1 MTEGLLTN
9 LIITAYYIGVGFLI
23 FSILLDNRNPSKT
36 AGYILMLVFL
46 PIIGLI
52 IYLYFGQDFRKR
64 KLFNR
69 KSYADSLI
77 IADWRKEYQKQFEED
92 MAVAESHGKGL
103 FQVTKL
109 LQKNYTALSVN
120 NKVKIL
126 RNGEEKFADLF
137 EALKHATHHIHIEY
151 YIIEDDKLVLDL
163 VTILKEKAQQGVE
176 VRMIYDDVGSSDL
189 SRRFIKDLKKA
200 GIEIFPFMRVRFPFL
215 TSGANYRDHRK
226 IVVIDGLTGY
236 VGGINLSA
244 RYLNESSGKKRWRD
258 THLRIDGDGVR
269 QLQIQFM
276 LMWKFVSKEK
286 LPIKISYY
294 PILPTYK
301 NTALQIAV
309 SGPDSD
315 WASIMLAFF
324 KAISVARKYIYIT
337 TPYFIP
343 NDQILTAIQS
353 AALSGVEVKL
363 LIPLKS
369 DSVIVQAAMMSYVK
383 ELLSAGARVFL
394 YKAGFIHAKTI
405 VIDDSLSTV
414 GTANMDYRSFN
425 INFEVNAFIYD
436 KEITAQLKQQ
446 FYVDLKSANEL
457 FLSRWEKR
465 AITKRLIESS
475 ARLLAPIL

>member
-1 MTEGLLTN
+1 MTEGVISN
-9 LIITAYYIGVGFLI
+9 LIIAAYYVGVGILI

-46 PIIGLI
+46 PILGVV
-52 IYLYFGQDFRKR
+52 IYLYFGQDYRKQ
-64 KLFNR
+64 KIFNR

-77 IADWRKEYQKQFEED
+77 IEHWRNEYQKKFEENI
-92 MAVAESHGKGL
+92 AIAEKHDRGI

-109 LQKNYTALSVN
+109 LQKNFTALSLN
-120 NKVKIL
+120 NNVIIL
-126 RNGEEKFADLF
+126 KNGEEKFKDLF
-137 EALKHATHHIHIEY
+137 SALKKAKHHIHLEY
-151 YIIEDDKLVLDL
+151 YIIEDDDLTAQLVE
-163 VTILKEKAQQGVE
+163 ILKDKAQQGVE
-176 VRMIYDDVGSSDL
+176 VRVVYDDVGSRKL
-189 SRRFIKDLKKA
+189 GRKFLKNLINS
-200 GIEIFPFMRVRFPFL
+200 GVEIHPFMPVSFPFF
-215 TSGANYRDHRK
+215 TSRANYRDHRK

-236 VGGINLSA
+236 VGGINISE
-244 RYLNESSGKKRWRD
+244 RYLNKTDNKWRD
-258 THLRIDGDGVR
+258 THLRIDGDAVR

-276 LMWKFVSKEK
+276 LMWKFVSKKK
-286 LPIKISYY
+286 LPIIVSYY
-294 PILPTYK
+294 PALPTY
-301 NTALQIAV
+301 NTTALQIAV

-324 KAISVARKYIYIT
+324 KAITVARKYIYIT

-363 LIPLKS
+363 LIPQKS
-369 DSVIVQAAMMSYVK
+369 DNVIVQAAMMSYVK
-383 ELLSAGARVFL
+383 ELLASGARVFL
-394 YKAGFIHAKTI
+394 YHSGFIHAKTI
-405 VIDDSLSTV
+405 VIDDSLATI

-436 KEITAQLKQQ
+436 SQLASELKQH
-446 FYVDLKSANEL
+446 FYEDLENAHEL

-465 AITKRLIESS
+465 AITKRLVESS